1 MTDGDDATAGP
12 AGTPE
17 DADPWGHRA
26 PAAGRTPAPW
36 ERFPAPV
43 KPAPVETA
51 FDDSVAVSNPDA
63 PDPIPAY
70 GSHTDGIAV
79 ADLIAR
85 VTGEPRPEPVA
96 PEPEPRP
103 EPPPDLDALHGLAP
117 PAYASATGFDDPEA
131 PTEAIQ
137 VSAGPDPVPAPAAAP
152 IGAAKPAKPAKR
164 RRIKAAR
171 AAKPGKPQRK
181 RKRPLMLAGRSLAA
195 LFAVLALVLTGS
207 AWQWNASKNQLL
219 NKVAALD
226 PDSHDILDPNA
237 QFGDE
242 NFLIVG
248 VDSRYGE
255 NAGMGAGDIE
265 DAGGQRSDSI
275 ILVNIPANRKRVVA
289 VSFPRDLAITPIQ
302 CQAWDPS
309 TGEYG
314 PVYDEESGTYSPE
327 YRTIETKI
335 NSAYA
340 YGGPKCLV
348 KVIQKISGLSI
359 NRFIAIDFAGF
370 AKMVDAVG
378 GVDVCTPTPLN
389 DYELGTILAHAGHQ
403 RIDGH
408 TALNY
413 VRARQVTTEV
423 NGDYGRIKRQQLFL
437 SSLLRSLIS
446 SETFFS
452 VKKLNNVVNTFIA
465 DSYVDNVDTKD
476 LVDLGQSVQGIAA
489 GRITFVT
496 LPTTGYVDEDG
507 NEEPYTGAIR
517 ALFDAIINDD
527 PLPGENDKNETT
539 TPITSSTE
547 ATTAAGSD
555 TTATA
560 ATPTTEAQEPQ
571 ETTEV
576 LAAQTGDPTEI
587 SVHVSNATERIG
599 LGAAVSEKLESDGFI
614 VDAPD
619 DHPEALEGT
628 TVRYS
633 PGNEQ
638 AAVTVAATLGNPRVE
653 RVTGLGQEV
662 RVILGDDFES
672 VGLALPPGSPVEVHI
687 TRRAPAA
694 TTADLPDGLELTN
707 AADASCE

>member
-1 MTDGDDATAGP
+1 MTDGDNATPGSPDPADDSPWISRAQTHGP
-12 AGTPE
+12 VA
-17 DADPWGHRA
+17 
-26 PAAGRTPAPW
+26 APW
-36 ERFPAPV
+36 ERLSPAPDGPRPGENDAV
-43 KPAPVETA
+43 AAP
-51 FDDSVAVSNPDA
+51 
-63 PDPIPAY
+63 PAY
-70 GSHTDGIAV
+70 GSHTDGISV

-85 VTGEPRPEPVA
+85 VTGKPAELPEPELPK
-96 PEPEPRP
+96 PEPEPL
-103 EPPPDLDALHGLAP
+103 PDLDALHGVVD
-117 PAYASATGFDDPEA
+117 Y
-131 PTEAIQ
+131 PTEAIP
-137 VSAGPDPVPAPAAAP
+137 AVPAAIPRTAAPAARP
-152 IGAAKPAKPAKR
+152 GPP
-164 RRIKAAR
+164 AR
-171 AAKPGKPQRK
+171 AHRPPATTPGKPPR
-181 RKRPLMLAGRSLAA
+181 RRPLLLAGRSLAA
-195 LFAVLALVLTGS
+195 LFAVLALLLTGS
-207 AWQWNASKNQLL
+207 AWQWTASKNQML

-226 PDSHDILDPNA
+226 PNSLDILDPNA

-255 NAGMGAGDIE
+255 NAGMGAGDTE

-289 VSFPRDLAITPIQ
+289 VSFPRDLAITPIE
-302 CQAWDPS
+302 CRAWDPQ

-314 PVYDEESGTYSPE
+314 PVYDEETGTYSDE

-335 NSAYA
+335 NSAYSF
-340 YGGPKCLV
+340 GGPKCLV

-359 NRFIAIDFAGF
+359 SRFIAVDFAGF
-370 AKMVDAVG
+370 SKMVDAVG
-378 GVDVCTPTPLN
+378 GVEVCSPTPLE
-389 DYELGTILAHAGHQ
+389 DYELGTVLEHSGHQ

-437 SSLLRSLIS
+437 SSLLRSMIS

-452 VKKLNNVVNTFIA
+452 IKKLNNVVNTFIA
-465 DSYVDNVDTKD
+465 DSFVDNVKTKD

-496 LPTTGYVDEDG
+496 LPTTGIVDEDG

-517 ALFDAIINDD
+517 ALFDAIINDE

-539 TPITSSTE
+539 TPITNSAETSTSTSADVTAE
-547 ATTAAGSD
+547 ATA
-555 TTATA
+555 
-560 ATPTTEAQEPQ
+560 TTEEQP

-576 LAAQTGDPTEI
+576 VQAVTTDPAGI
-587 SVHVSNATERIG
+587 SVHVSNSTERSG
-599 LGAAVSEKLESDGFI
+599 LGAAVSEQLELDGFT
-614 VDAPD
+614 VDTPD
-619 DHPEALEGT
+619 DHPEALSST

-633 PGNEQ
+633 PGNEA
-638 AAVTVAATLGNPRVE
+638 AAVTVAAMLGNPRVE

-662 RVILGDDFES
+662 RVLLGSDFTA
-672 VGLALPPGSPVEVHI
+672 VGAPLPADSPVEIHI
-687 TRRAPAA
+687 TRRAPE
-694 TTADLPDGLELTN
+694 TRTADLPEGLTLTN

>member
-1 MTDGDDATAGP
+1 RARA
-12 AGTPE
+12 
-17 DADPWGHRA
+17 HR
-26 PAAGRTPAPW
+26 
-36 ERFPAPV
+36 
-43 KPAPVETA
+43 
-51 FDDSVAVSNPDA
+51 
-63 PDPIPAY
+63 
-70 GSHTDGIAV
+70 
-79 ADLIAR
+79 
-85 VTGEPRPEPVA
+85 
-96 PEPEPRP
+96 
-103 EPPPDLDALHGLAP
+103 P
-117 PAYASATGFDDPEA
+117 PAT
-131 PTEAIQ
+131 T
-137 VSAGPDPVPAPAAAP
+137 
-152 IGAAKPAKPAKR
+152 
-164 RRIKAAR
+164 
-171 AAKPGKPQRK
+171 PGKPPR
-181 RKRPLMLAGRSLAA
+181 RRPLLLAGRSLAA
-195 LFAVLALVLTGS
+195 LFAVLALLLTGS
-207 AWQWNASKNQLL
+207 AWQWTASKNQML

-226 PDSHDILDPNA
+226 PNSLDILDPNA

-255 NAGMGAGDIE
+255 NAEMGAGDTE

-289 VSFPRDLAITPIQ
+289 VSFPRDLAITPIE
-302 CQAWDPS
+302 CRAWDPQ

-314 PVYDEESGTYSPE
+314 PVYDEETGTYSDE

-335 NSAYA
+335 NSAYSF
-340 YGGPKCLV
+340 GGPKCLV

-359 NRFIAIDFAGF
+359 SRFIAVDFAGF
-370 AKMVDAVG
+370 SKMVDAVG
-378 GVDVCTPTPLN
+378 GVEVCSPTPLE
-389 DYELGTILAHAGHQ
+389 DYELGTVLEHSGHQ

-437 SSLLRSLIS
+437 SSLLRSMIS

-452 VKKLNNVVNTFIA
+452 IKKLNNVVNTFIT
-465 DSYVDNVDTKD
+465 DSFVDNVKTKD

-496 LPTTGYVDEDG
+496 LPTTGIVDEDG

-539 TPITSSTE
+539 TPITNSAETTTSTSTAADAEATASTE
-547 ATTAAGSD
+547 EQ
-555 TTATA
+555 
-560 ATPTTEAQEPQ
+560 P

-576 LAAQTGDPTEI
+576 VQAVTTDPAGI
-587 SVHVSNATERIG
+587 SVHVSNSTERSG
-599 LGAAVSEKLESDGFI
+599 LGAAVSEQLELDGFT
-614 VDAPD
+614 VDTPD
-619 DHPEALEGT
+619 DHPEALSST

-633 PGNEQ
+633 PGNEA
-638 AAVTVAATLGNPRVE
+638 AAVTVAAMLGNPRVE

-662 RVILGDDFES
+662 RVLLGADFTA
-672 VGLALPPGSPVEVHI
+672 VGAPLPADSPVEIHI
-687 TRRAPAA
+687 TRRAPE
-694 TTADLPDGLELTN
+694 TRTADLPEGLTLTN